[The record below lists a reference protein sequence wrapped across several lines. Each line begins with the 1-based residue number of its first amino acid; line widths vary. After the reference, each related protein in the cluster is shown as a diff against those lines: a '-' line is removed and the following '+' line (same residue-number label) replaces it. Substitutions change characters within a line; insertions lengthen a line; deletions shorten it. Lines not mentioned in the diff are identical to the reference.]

1 MAVHVERRQFTVAE
15 YERMVAAGILAED
28 DRVELVEGEV
38 IAMSPI
44 GSRHTACVKRL
55 NALLVAWAGPVA
67 IVSVQDPIHLDD
79 YNEPQPDLA
88 LLRPRADYYASGHPR
103 PADVL
108 LVIEVADTSLAYD
121 RGVKL
126 LLYAQAAIPEAWVV
140 DLANGTI
147 AVYAQPANGIYRST
161 SQVELGQTLVSL
173 TLPGLTFSVSS
184 ILG

>member
-15 YERMVAAGILAED
+15 YERMVEAGILAED
-28 DRVELVEGEV
+28 DRGELVEGEV

-44 GSRHTACVKRL
+44 GSRHAACVKRL
-55 NALLVAWAGPVA
+55 NALLVAWAGSVA

-88 LLRPRADYYASGHPR
+88 LLRPRADYYASGHPQ

-108 LVIEVADTSLAYD
+108 LVVEVADTSLTYD
-121 RGVKL
+121 WGVKV
-126 LLYAQAAIPEAWVV
+126 LLYAQAGIPEAWVV
-140 DLANGTI
+140 DLANDTI
-147 AVYAQPANGIYRST
+147 DVYAQPVNGIYRSA
-161 SQVELGQTLVSL
+161 SQVQLGQSLVSP
-173 TLPGLTFSVSS
+173 TLPGLTLTVGS